1 MPENF
6 PESANRRSIEIMVMV
21 LLQVVKWT
29 TNTIG
34 KTIEKEYVLFLQTA
48 EEWVPEI
55 DQNILEGI
63 IEKETVIEKEIT
75 TEGTHE

>member
-6 PESANRRSIEIMVMV
+6 PESANPRLIEIMVMV
-21 LLQVVKWT
+21 LLQVVKCL
-29 TNTIG
+29 NTIG
-34 KTIEKEYVLFLQTA
+34 KEYVLFLQMA

-75 TEGTHE
+75 TEGMH

>member
-34 KTIEKEYVLFLQTA
+34 KTIGKEYVLFLQTA

-75 TEGTHE
+75 TEGKH

>member
-6 PESANRRSIEIMVMV
+6 PESANLRLIEIMVMD
-21 LLQVVKWT
+21 LLQVVKCR
-29 TNTIG
+29 NTIG
-34 KTIEKEYVLFLQTA
+34 KEYVLFLQMA
-48 EEWVPEI
+48 EVWVPEI
-55 DQNILEGI
+55 DQNILEEI

>member
-75 TEGTHE
+75 TEGKH

>member
-6 PESANRRSIEIMVMV
+6 PESANLRLIEIMVMD
-21 LLQVVKWT
+21 LLQVVKCR
-29 TNTIG
+29 NTIG
-34 KTIEKEYVLFLQTA
+34 KEYVLFLQMA

-55 DQNILEGI
+55 DQNILEEI